1 MPQWFYIA
9 DVQVY
14 KLREQ
19 SVEEEVTYV
28 IVILSDPMDNLYFY
42 SLQN

>member
-1 MPQWFYIA
+1 MHQWFYIS

-14 KLREQ
+14 KSRKQ
-19 SVEEEVTYV
+19 SVEEEVTYF